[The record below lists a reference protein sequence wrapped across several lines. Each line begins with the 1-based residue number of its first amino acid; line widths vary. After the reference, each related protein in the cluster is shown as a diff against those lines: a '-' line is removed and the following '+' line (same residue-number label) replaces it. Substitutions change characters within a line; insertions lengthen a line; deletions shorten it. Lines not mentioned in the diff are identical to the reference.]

1 MKLMPVTDLEPLS
14 VLMPVRN
21 GAGTIGFALQ
31 DILHGVAETDEVLVV
46 NDGSEDG
53 TADLLRSAAA
63 SDSRLRVVDS
73 GGVGLVGALNL
84 GLNEAA
90 HRIVARADADDR
102 YPSDRFER
110 QREAMADNVTL
121 VTGDYAVTAG
131 GGTVGDIPC
140 ALTDPFVAASLIHPQ
155 RIPHP
160 GVMYDKD
167 AVIAAGGYIQD
178 DFPAEDLGLWL
189 RLGSL
194 GRMVGVPH
202 RTVLWTM
209 SKDSITHRYQA
220 IQRQKTQRLLAQQ
233 VWRLPIAR
241 LTPDSVAEELISY
254 NGTRL
259 ASTRRLLLARDL
271 RSLGS
276 LGVDTSSLREVL
288 WGTAQT
294 PFSSSRAVF
303 QLVRD
308 RWRRQ
313 RIRK

>member
-1 MKLMPVTDLEPLS
+1 MPVTDLEPLS

-31 DILHGVAETDEVLVV
+31 DVLDGIAENDEVLVV

-63 SDSRLRVVDS
+63 SDSRVRVVET
-73 GGVGLVGALNL
+73 GGLGLVGALNL
-84 GLNEAA
+84 GLNEAS

-102 YPSDRFER
+102 YSRDRFER
-110 QREAMADNVTL
+110 QRVAMAGNVAL
-121 VTGDYAVTAG
+121 VTGDYTVTAG
-131 GGTVGDIPC
+131 GVAVGDIPC
-140 ALTDPFVAASLIHPQ
+140 ALTEPFVAASLIHPQ

-160 GVMYDKD
+160 GVMYDKG

-178 DFPAEDLGLWL
+178 EFPAEDLGLWL

-209 SKDSITHRYQA
+209 SRTSITHQNQA
-220 IQRQKTQRLLAQQ
+220 IQRQKTEWLLAQNL
-233 VWRLPIAR
+233 WRLPIAR
-241 LTPDSVAEELISY
+241 LTPDAVAEELSSY
-254 NGTRL
+254 TGTRL

-276 LGVDTSSLREVL
+276 LGADTISMRKAVWATMRTPASSSL
-288 WGTAQT
+288 A
-294 PFSSSRAVF
+294 AY
-303 QLVRD
+303 QLYRD
-308 RWRRQ
+308 RVRRQ